1 MEHRSAAEVADKL
14 VRRRARLI
22 PVFLVLFLGW
32 QGNYALLPAHPD
44 RPVDQLKI
52 AAWLVWALALLLV
65 FATGGGFF
73 RGKAVRALIN
83 DETTREHR
91 RTAYVFGFWAA
102 IACSVLLY
110 AVEMFEPV
118 SGRDAVHL
126 IITAAVSASLLV
138 FGVLERRSLR
148 DA

>member
-1 MEHRSAAEVADKL
+1 MQHESAAQVAERL

-22 PVFLVLFLGW
+22 PVFLILFLGW
-32 QGNYALLPAHPD
+32 QANYALLPNHSA
-44 RPVDQLKI
+44 RPVDQVKI
-52 AAWLVWALALLLV
+52 AAWLVWALVLLLV

-73 RGKAVRALIN
+73 RGKAVRALLN

-110 AVEMFEPV
+110 AAQIFEPV
-118 SGRDAVHL
+118 PGREAVHL
-126 IITAAVSASLLV
+126 IITASVAATLLA

-148 DA
+148 DG